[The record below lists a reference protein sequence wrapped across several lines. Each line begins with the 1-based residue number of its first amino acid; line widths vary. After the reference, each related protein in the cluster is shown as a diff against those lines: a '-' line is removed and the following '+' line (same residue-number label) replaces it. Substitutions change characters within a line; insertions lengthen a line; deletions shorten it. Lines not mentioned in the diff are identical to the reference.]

1 MGGKAPG
8 RVPGTC
14 VALLIAMS
22 VSPPFGLRADDTLS
36 DGAQL
41 FERQQYQDA
50 KTVLEQRISKN
61 PADAGAQYFL
71 GRAYFMLCDYE
82 RAIEHL
88 NRAVN
93 LDKTQ
98 PDYYFWL
105 GRAYG
110 EKAQRSG
117 LLKQAVLANKI
128 RSAFERAVV
137 LDSAHAEARTGLGNF
152 YAQAPGF
159 MGGSLDAAAEQAQ
172 ALTLLDPLKG
182 GLLSARIL
190 EEQKDPVAAE
200 ATYKELE
207 KRYGNLPGASRLY
220 GAYGKFLLRQRR
232 IDDAIAKLEKQV
244 TLEPSKLSAHFNLAA
259 AFEAAGRSRD
269 AADEYAKAAKMNP
282 TCKPPKKH

>member
-71 GRAYFMLCDYE
+71 GRTYFMLCDYE

>member
-1 MGGKAPG
+1 MSGKTPG
-8 RVPGTC
+8 RARGVC

-22 VSPPFGLRADDTLS
+22 VSAPFGLRADATLP
-36 DGAQL
+36 DAVRL
-41 FERQQYQDA
+41 FERQQYDDA
-50 KTVLEQRISKN
+50 RTVLEQRLSKN
-61 PADAGAQYFL
+61 PADAVTQYFL

-88 NRAVN
+88 NRAVD
-93 LDKTQ
+93 LDKKQ

-128 RSAFERAVV
+128 RAAFERAVA
-137 LDSAHAEARTGLGNF
+137 LDSGHAEARNGLGNF

-172 ALTLLDPLKG
+172 ALTVLDPLKG

-200 ATYKELE
+200 MTYAELE
-207 KRYGNLPGASRLY
+207 KRYGHLPGASYLY
-220 GAYGKFLLRQRR
+220 AAYGKFLLRQRR
-232 IDDAIAKLEKQV
+232 IGDAIAKLETQV
-244 TLEPSKLSAHFNLAA
+244 TLEPGKLSAHFNLAA

-269 AADEYAKAAKMNP
+269 AADQYAKAAKINP